1 MRKAIFALT
10 TTLLAAMPA
19 LAQDMTNPDE
29 ILTARHGYMLLLA
42 MQLAPLGAMAKGTAP
57 YDAAAATEAAKNLAA
72 LSGIDSSM
80 LWVPGTEA
88 GVLTDSSALP
98 AIIANTADRADRFAQ
113 LKGAA
118 DALVTVA
125 GNDVEAMKAG
135 LGGVGAA
142 CGGCHKEYRK
152 PD

>member
-57 YDAAAATEAAKNLAA
+57 YDAAAATEAAMRFLL
-72 LSGIDSSM
+72 LSVVFFMVCVLSM
-80 LWVPGTEA
+80 TSEFRSIYRYGRSGACNPR
-88 GVLTDSSALP
+88 LP
-98 AIIANTADRADRFAQ
+98 
-113 LKGAA
+113 
-118 DALVTVA
+118 
-125 GNDVEAMKAG
+125 
-135 LGGVGAA
+135 
-142 CGGCHKEYRK
+142 
-152 PD
+152 

>member
-1 MRKAIFALT
+1 MTHSKEHPMRKAIFALT

-80 LWVPGTEA
+80 IRAPVSSRQRS
-88 GVLTDSSALP
+88 SSASTSPLASIKQRLIP
-98 AIIANTADRADRFAQ
+98 WRARSFAASSAAN
-113 LKGAA
+113 
-118 DALVTVA
+118 
-125 GNDVEAMKAG
+125 
-135 LGGVGAA
+135 
-142 CGGCHKEYRK
+142 
-152 PD
+152 P